1 MLVLCFFFLT
11 IQQIYIFEE
20 AAFVHIFNYFFYN
33 RRFLESFPDGKSPF
47 YACFYRQESV

>member
-1 MLVLCFFFLT
+1 MPVLCFFFLT

-47 YACFYRQESV
+47 YACFYRQKSV